1 MSIREE
7 LINKRDELVTKN
19 NEYNEQLTNL
29 RNLREEVDG
38 LKRTK
43 SRRIDKV
50 RSIYW
55 IICTILIL
63 FQVVVDLDGL
73 QNIISML
80 GIQVNAMFLFRGTG
94 KIRREI
100 TDKEKEL
107 SNLELEN
114 SALYDLVFDLR
125 CEVHRLADE
134 VEKMPV
140 LELEEK
146 YQDVIE
152 EVRDFSLPG
161 EVKETPVM
169 KMLSLY

>member
-19 NEYNEQLTNL
+19 NLYNDQLTTL
-29 RNLREEVDG
+29 RNLRDEIDE

-43 SRRIDKV
+43 NQRIDKV
-50 RSIYW
+50 RCIYW
-55 IICTILIL
+55 IICTILLL
-63 FQVVVDLDGL
+63 FQVIVDLDGL

-80 GIQVNAMFLFRGTG
+80 GIQVNAVFLFRGTG
-94 KIRREI
+94 KIRKEI

-107 SNLELEN
+107 SDLETEN
-114 SALYDLVFDLR
+114 SNLYDLVFDLR

-152 EVRDFSLPG
+152 EVREFLLPC
-161 EVKETPVM
+161 EVQETPVR